1 MRRGGGRT
9 TTAEDGVEETWAWR
23 MSPQPHLFRL
33 HRAPLPLSLSLTAPA
48 AELLAVT
55 TSPAVAA
62 AGFGE
67 RWATTTGRAAVPSDL
82 GEESEVGGGDPIS
95 MGCRGVGSTT

>member
-1 MRRGGGRT
+1 
-9 TTAEDGVEETWAWR
+9 
-23 MSPQPHLFRL
+23 MSPQPHPFRL

-48 AELLAVT
+48 AELLAVA

-67 RWATTTGRAAVPSDL
+67 RWATTTGRAAVPPDL
-82 GEESEVGGGDPIS
+82 GEESEPFNARILVHVKVFPLNESEID
-95 MGCRGVGSTT
+95 TKKDNL